1 MCGSGIVYS
10 AKIEG
15 ERVQF
20 GTSGFLYLSN
30 KLMYDRKTNTL
41 WDQFTGEPVVGV
53 LSDSGIKLSFFP
65 VVLTTW
71 EEWVAAHPDTQV
83 LAIDTGIYAAD
94 LYRPEDDLLSVY
106 YNYRNSP
113 DTMFPVRQRSPL
125 LDTKVM
131 VLGLRLEGR
140 PKAYPLD
147 RLVKDVVVN
156 DKLGGTALVIITD
169 AKARAARAYH
179 RGGHTFKVATAPE
192 GVEGSLTIED
202 EEGTRWQVTEEAL
215 VKVNEPSQR
224 LERLPSH
231 TAFWFGWFAFF
242 PLTQVYGE

>member
-1 MCGSGIVYS
+1 MYS

-15 ERVQF
+15 EKVQF

-41 WDQFTGEPVVGV
+41 WHQFTGEPVVGV

-71 EEWVAAHPDTQV
+71 EEWVAAHPDTKV
-83 LAIDTGIYAAD
+83 LDIDTGVYSPD
-94 LYRPEDDLLSVY
+94 LYQPEDDLSSVY

-113 DTMFPVRQRSPL
+113 DTMFPVGHRSPL
-125 LDTKVM
+125 LDTKAM

-147 RLVKDVVVN
+147 RLVEDVVVN
-156 DKLGGTALVIITD
+156 DELGGTALVIVTD

-179 RGGHTFKVATAPE
+179 RGDHTFQAAPATEDA
-192 GVEGSLTIED
+192 GGLSTIED
-202 EEGTRWQVTEEAL
+202 EGGTRWQVTEEAL
-215 VKVNEPSQR
+215 VKVNDPSQR